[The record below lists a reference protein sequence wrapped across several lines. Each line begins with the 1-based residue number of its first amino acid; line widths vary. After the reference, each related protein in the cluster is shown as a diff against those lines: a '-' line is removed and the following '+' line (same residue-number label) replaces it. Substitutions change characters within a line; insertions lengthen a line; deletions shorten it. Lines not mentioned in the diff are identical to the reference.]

1 MKIAHALACAPL
13 AEDSAWVVLS
23 RRRDEFTQLPQGL
36 TPQGMRP
43 ILPSQAKHLIWP
55 LGRTQ
60 NPRFPPRV
68 LSFLGGKKVSM
79 LSVGGSFL
87 LKDGVISA
95 QLNFAALRGGQRFC
109 AATETRLG
117 LAWLHCFSQG

>member
-1 MKIAHALACAPL
+1 MAHARACAPL

-43 ILPSQAKHLIWP
+43 ILPAQVTHLIWP

-60 NPRFPPRV
+60 NPRLAPRV
-68 LSFLGGKKVSM
+68 LSFLGGEVVSM
-79 LSVGGSFL
+79 LSLGGSFL
-87 LKDGVISA
+87 LMDEATSA
-95 QLNFAALRGGQRFC
+95 QLNFAGLRSGQGFC
-109 AATETRLG
+109 VATG
-117 LAWLHCFSQG
+117 N